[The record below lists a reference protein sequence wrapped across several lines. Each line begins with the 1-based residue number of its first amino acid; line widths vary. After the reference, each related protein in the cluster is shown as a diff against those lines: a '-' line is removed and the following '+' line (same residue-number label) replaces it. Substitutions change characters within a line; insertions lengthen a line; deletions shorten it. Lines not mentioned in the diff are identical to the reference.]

1 MQNVTERK
9 KKMKKEI
16 HPEYRKVVF
25 RDASSDFILLTSSTV
40 KTTETHVLDG
50 VTYPSYLVD
59 ITSASHPF
67 FTGKQRI
74 MDTAGRIDR
83 FKKKF
88 QDKVVV
94 GAKKTVDV
102 KALNA
107 AKKSTVGSSISEK
120 LKALKENKEKAQQN
134 A

>member
-1 MQNVTERK
+1 
-9 KKMKKEI
+9 MKKGV

-40 KTTETHVLDG
+40 KTTETYVLDG
-50 VTYPSYLVD
+50 VTYPAYLTD

-88 QDKVVV
+88 NDKVAV
-94 GAKKTVDV
+94 GAKRTVDE
-102 KALNA
+102 KAVAA
-107 AKKSTVGSSISEK
+107 AKKSTVGSTISEK
-120 LKALKENKEKAQQN
+120 LKALKEKAAAQN
-134 A
+134 S

>member
-1 MQNVTERK
+1 
-9 KKMKKEI
+9 MKKEI

-25 RDASSDFILLTSSTV
+25 RDASSSFILLTSSTV
-40 KTTETHVLDG
+40 KTTETYELDG

-88 QDKVVV
+88 QDKVAV

-102 KALNA
+102 KAAAA
-107 AKKSTVGSSISEK
+107 AKRTTVGSSISEK
-120 LKALKENKEKAQQN
+120 LKALKEKAAQQ

>member
-1 MQNVTERK
+1 
-9 KKMKKEI
+9 MKKDV
-16 HPEYRKVVF
+16 HPEYRKIVF

-40 KTTETHVLDG
+40 KTTETYVLDG

-88 QDKVVV
+88 NDKVAVA
-94 GAKKTVDV
+94 AKSSVDV
-102 KALNA
+102 KAAAA
-107 AKKSTVGSSISEK
+107 AKKSAVGSSIADK
-120 LKALKENKEKAQQN
+120 LKALKEKAEAERN

>member
-1 MQNVTERK
+1 
-9 KKMKKEI
+9 MKKDV

-25 RDASSDFILLTSSTV
+25 RDASSDFVLLTQSTV
-40 KTTETHVLDG
+40 KTTETYKLDG
-50 VTYPSYLVD
+50 VEYPSVLVD

-74 MDTAGRIDR
+74 VDTAGRIDR

-88 QDKVVV
+88 QDKVTVNV
-94 GAKKTVDV
+94 KKTVDV
-102 KALNA
+102 KAAA
-107 AKKSTVGSSISEK
+107 AKKKTAVGSSISEK
-120 LKALKENKEKAQQN
+120 LRALKEKAAAEQR

>member
-1 MQNVTERK
+1 
-9 KKMKKEI
+9 MKKEI

-40 KTTETHVLDG
+40 KTTETYVVDG
-50 VTYPSYLVD
+50 VTYPSYLAD

>member
-1 MQNVTERK
+1 
-9 KKMKKEI
+9 MKKEI

-120 LKALKENKEKAQQN
+120 LKALKENKEKEQQK

>member
-1 MQNVTERK
+1 MPNETVKE

-88 QDKVVV
+88 NDKVTVNV
-94 GAKKTVDV
+94 KSTVDV
-102 KALNA
+102 KAANA
-107 AKKSTVGSSISEK
+107 AKKTSVGSTISEK
-120 LKALKENKEKAQQN
+120 LKALKEKAAAQN
-134 A
+134 S

>member
-1 MQNVTERK
+1 
-9 KKMKKEI
+9 MKKEI
-16 HPEYRKVVF
+16 HPEYRKIVF

-40 KTTETHVLDG
+40 KTTETYVLDG

-67 FTGKQRI
+67 FTGKTRI

-88 QDKVVV
+88 QDKVAVNV
-94 GAKKTVDV
+94 KSTVDV
-102 KALNA
+102 KAANA
-107 AKKSTVGSSISEK
+107 MKKASVGSTISEK
-120 LKALKENKEKAQQN
+120 LKALKEKAAQQN

>member
-1 MQNVTERK
+1 
-9 KKMKKEI
+9 MKKDT

-25 RDASSDFILLTSSTV
+25 RDASSDFVLLTRSTV
-40 KTTETHVLDG
+40 KTTETYTLDG
-50 VTYPSYLVD
+50 VEYPSILVD
-59 ITSASHPF
+59 ISSASHPF

-88 QDKVVV
+88 QDKVAVN
-94 GAKKTVDV
+94 AKSSVDT
-102 KALNA
+102 KAAKA
-107 AKKSTVGSSISEK
+107 AKKATVGSSITEK
-120 LKALKENKEKAQQN
+120 LRALKEKAAAERQQQ

>member
-1 MQNVTERK
+1 MK
-9 KKMKKEI
+9 KKI
-16 HPEYRKVVF
+16 HPEYRQVVF

-40 KTTETHVLDG
+40 KTTETYVLNG

-74 MDTAGRIDR
+74 VDTAGRIDR
-83 FKKKF
+83 FKRKF
-88 QDKVVV
+88 QDKVTVNV
-94 GAKKTVDV
+94 KKTVDV
-102 KALNA
+102 KAANA
-107 AKKSTVGSSISEK
+107 AKKSAVGSSISEK
-120 LKALKENKEKAQQN
+120 LKALKESKDKAQQK